1 MFKKVI
7 LKFIGVI
14 FASCFVITLQNVDFK
29 TIYSLNEN
37 TPITLSNLE
46 QLNENNLLGD
56 FVETKLT
63 EDIWTT
69 GGVKEKKT
77 SLVIKLFGFIPIKK
91 TTVVVCDDKSVYL
104 GGVPLGFSVTT
115 KGVIVVGTNSVVSNS
130 KQKNNSKLTS
140 GDIVTKINGVDIFDV
155 EDIKKQLNDS
165 NGQDVIVTYIRDD
178 KEQTTTLT
186 PILDSQTNEYKLG
199 IWIRND
205 AQGIG
210 TLTFVT
216 EENEFG
222 ALGHSITDFETGV
235 EIPVNDGN
243 IYPCTMLGITKGT
256 KGKAGELRCLFVQGS
271 MSNGDI
277 EKNTSCGVFG
287 EITNDENIVDKN
299 LSCPIASRL
308 LVRVGKAKIISS
320 VSGIREEYDIE
331 IIKTYN
337 QHSSSDKSFIFRVKD
352 KRLIDLTGGIV
363 QGMSGSPIVQDGKLI
378 GAVTHVF
385 LYDPTKGY
393 GVYSDWMLNEVSW
406 RIFDF
411 FVNNYII
418 WNQKES
424 QGIYIL

>member
-14 FASCFVITLQNVDFK
+14 FASCFVITLQKVDFK

-165 NGQDVIVTYIRDD
+165 NGQGVIVTYIRDD

-393 GVYSDWMLNEVSW
+393 GVYSDWMLNEVS
-406 RIFDF
+406 
-411 FVNNYII
+411 
-418 WNQKES
+418 
-424 QGIYIL
+424 

>member
-7 LKFIGVI
+7 FKILGIV
-14 FASCFVITLQNVDFK
+14 FACCFVITLQNVDFK

-46 QLNENNLLGD
+46 QLNENNLLGN

-69 GGVKEKKT
+69 SGVKEKKT

-130 KQKNNSKLTS
+130 KQKNNTKLTS
-140 GDIVTKINGVDIFDV
+140 GDIVTKINGVDIFNV
-155 EDIKKQLNDS
+155 EDIKKQLSQS
-165 NGQDVIVTYIRDD
+165 NGQDVNVTFIRDD
-178 KEQTTTLT
+178 KEQKTTLT

-222 ALGHSITDFETGV
+222 ALGHAITDFETGV

-277 EKNTSCGVFG
+277 DKNTSCGVFG

-308 LVRVGKAKIISS
+308 LIRVGKAKIISS

-352 KRLIDLTGGIV
+352 KRLLELTGGIV

-393 GVYSDWMLNEVSW
+393 GVYSDWMLNEVS
-406 RIFDF
+406 
-411 FVNNYII
+411 
-418 WNQKES
+418 
-424 QGIYIL
+424 

>member
-7 LKFIGVI
+7 FKILGIVL
-14 FASCFVITLQNVDFK
+14 ACCFVITLQNVDFK

-46 QLNENNLLGD
+46 QLNENNLLGN

-69 GGVKEKKT
+69 SGVKEKKT

-130 KQKNNSKLTS
+130 KQKNNTKLTS
-140 GDIVTKINGVDIFDV
+140 GDIVTKINGVDIFNV
-155 EDIKKQLNDS
+155 EDIKKQLSQS
-165 NGQDVIVTYIRDD
+165 NGQDVNVTFIRDD
-178 KEQTTTLT
+178 KEQKTTLT

-222 ALGHSITDFETGV
+222 ALGHAITDFETGV

-277 EKNTSCGVFG
+277 DKNTSCGVFG

-352 KRLIDLTGGIV
+352 KRLLELTGGIV

-393 GVYSDWMLNEVSW
+393 GVYSDWMLNEIS
-406 RIFDF
+406 
-411 FVNNYII
+411 
-418 WNQKES
+418 
-424 QGIYIL
+424 

>member
-393 GVYSDWMLNEVSW
+393 GVYSDWMLNEVS
-406 RIFDF
+406 
-411 FVNNYII
+411 
-418 WNQKES
+418 
-424 QGIYIL
+424 

>member
-7 LKFIGVI
+7 FKILGIVL
-14 FASCFVITLQNVDFK
+14 ACCFVITLQNVDFK

-46 QLNENNLLGD
+46 QLNENNLLGN

-69 GGVKEKKT
+69 SGIKEKKT

-130 KQKNNSKLTS
+130 KQKNNTKLTS
-140 GDIVTKINGVDIFDV
+140 GDIVTKINGVNIFNV
-155 EDIKKQLNDS
+155 EDIKKQLSQS
-165 NGQDVIVTYIRDD
+165 NGQDVNVTFIRDD
-178 KEQTTTLT
+178 KEQKTTLT

-222 ALGHSITDFETGV
+222 ALGHAITDFETGV
-235 EIPVNDGN
+235 EIPVNDGS

-277 EKNTSCGVFG
+277 DKNTSCGVFG

-352 KRLIDLTGGIV
+352 KRLLDLTGGIV

-393 GVYSDWMLNEVSW
+393 GVYSDWMLNEVS
-406 RIFDF
+406 
-411 FVNNYII
+411 
-418 WNQKES
+418 
-424 QGIYIL
+424 

>member
-7 LKFIGVI
+7 LKMLGI
-14 FASCFVITLQNVDFK
+14 FLAACFVITFKNVDFK
-29 TIYSLNEN
+29 TIFSITDN
-37 TPITLSNLE
+37 TPITLETLDK
-46 QLNENNLLGD
+46 LNSDNIFGE
-56 FVETKLT
+56 FVDSKLT

-91 TTVVVCDDKSVYL
+91 ATVVVCDDKSVYV
-104 GGVPLGFSVTT
+104 GGIPLGFTVST
-115 KGVIVVGTNSVVSNS
+115 KGVIVVGLNSVLSDDN
-130 KQKNNSKLTS
+130 KQNNSKLET
-140 GDIVTKINGVDIFDV
+140 GDILIKVNDVDIFNV
-155 EDIKKQLNDS
+155 EDIKEQLKIS
-165 NGQDVIVTYIRDD
+165 NGEEVRVTYIRDN
-178 KEQTTTLT
+178 KQYTTNLK

-216 EENEFG
+216 DENQFG
-222 ALGHSITDFETGV
+222 ALGHAITDFETGV
-235 EIPVNDGN
+235 EIPVNDGKV
-243 IYPCTMLGITKGT
+243 YPCTMLGITKGL

-271 MSNGDI
+271 MSKGQI
-277 EKNTSCGVFG
+277 SKNTTCGVFG
-287 EITNDENIVDKN
+287 TLTDNEKLIDKN
-299 LSCPIASRL
+299 LMCPIASRL
-308 LVRVGKAKIISS
+308 ITRVGKAKIISS

-337 QHSSSDKSFIFRVKD
+337 QHSTSDKSFVFRVKD

-393 GVYSDWMLNEVSW
+393 GVYSDWMLDEVS
-406 RIFDF
+406 
-411 FVNNYII
+411 
-418 WNQKES
+418 
-424 QGIYIL
+424 

>member
-1 MFKKVI
+1 M
-7 LKFIGVI
+7 
-14 FASCFVITLQNVDFK
+14 
-29 TIYSLNEN
+29 
-37 TPITLSNLE
+37 
-46 QLNENNLLGD
+46 
-56 FVETKLT
+56 
-63 EDIWTT
+63 
-69 GGVKEKKT
+69 
-77 SLVIKLFGFIPIKK
+77 
-91 TTVVVCDDKSVYL
+91 
-104 GGVPLGFSVTT
+104 
-115 KGVIVVGTNSVVSNS
+115 VGTNSVVSTS
-130 KQKNNSKLTS
+130 KQNNKTKLNS
-140 GDIVTKINGVDIFDV
+140 GDIVTKINGVNIFNVD
-155 EDIKKQLNDS
+155 DIKKQLKES
-165 NGQDVIVTYIRDD
+165 NGNDVNVTYIKND

-216 EENEFG
+216 EDNEFG

-271 MSNGDI
+271 MSNGNI
-277 EKNTSCGVFG
+277 EKNTDCGVFG
-287 EITNDENIVDKN
+287 EITNNENIIDKN

-308 LVRVGKAKIISS
+308 LVRVGNAKIISS

-337 QHSSSDKSFIFRVKD
+337 QHSTSDKSFIFRVKD
-352 KRLIDLTGGIV
+352 KRLLDLTGGIV

-393 GVYSDWMLNEVSW
+393 GVYSDWMLNEVS
-406 RIFDF
+406 
-411 FVNNYII
+411 
-418 WNQKES
+418 
-424 QGIYIL
+424 

>member
-7 LKFIGVI
+7 LKILGVV

-46 QLNENNLLGD
+46 QLNQNNLLGD

-115 KGVIVVGTNSVVSNS
+115 KGVIVVGTNSVVSTS
-130 KQKNNSKLTS
+130 KQNNKTKLNS
-140 GDIVTKINGVDIFDV
+140 GDIVTKINGVNIFNVD
-155 EDIKKQLNDS
+155 DIKKQLKES
-165 NGQDVIVTYIRDD
+165 NGNDVNVTYIRND

-216 EENEFG
+216 EDNEFG

-271 MSNGDI
+271 MSNGNI
-277 EKNTSCGVFG
+277 EKNTDCGVFG
-287 EITNDENIVDKN
+287 EITNNENIIDKN

-308 LVRVGKAKIISS
+308 LVRVGNAKIISS

-337 QHSSSDKSFIFRVKD
+337 QHSTSDKSFIFRVKD
-352 KRLIDLTGGIV
+352 KRLLDLTGGIV

-393 GVYSDWMLNEVSW
+393 GVYSDWMLNEVS
-406 RIFDF
+406 
-411 FVNNYII
+411 
-418 WNQKES
+418 
-424 QGIYIL
+424 

>member
-7 LKFIGVI
+7 FKILGIV
-14 FASCFVITLQNVDFK
+14 FACCFVITLQNVDFK

-46 QLNENNLLGD
+46 QLNENNLLGN

-69 GGVKEKKT
+69 SGVKEKKT

-130 KQKNNSKLTS
+130 KQKNNTKLTS
-140 GDIVTKINGVDIFDV
+140 GDIVTKINGVDIFNV
-155 EDIKKQLNDS
+155 EDIKKQLSQS
-165 NGQDVIVTYIRDD
+165 NGQDVNVTFIRDD
-178 KEQTTTLT
+178 KEQKTTLT

-222 ALGHSITDFETGV
+222 ALGHAITDFETGV

-277 EKNTSCGVFG
+277 DKNTSCGVFG

-352 KRLIDLTGGIV
+352 KRLLELTGGIV

-393 GVYSDWMLNEVSW
+393 GVYSDWMLNEVS
-406 RIFDF
+406 
-411 FVNNYII
+411 
-418 WNQKES
+418 
-424 QGIYIL
+424 

>member
-14 FASCFVITLQNVDFK
+14 FASCFFITLQNVDFK

-393 GVYSDWMLNEVSW
+393 GVYSDWMLNEVS
-406 RIFDF
+406 
-411 FVNNYII
+411 
-418 WNQKES
+418 
-424 QGIYIL
+424 